1 MSALEAIE
9 VLIAESLADSLT
21 KYNFTQDFT
30 AAMEF
35 VPDFE
40 RVEAD
45 SLRVS
50 VVPGS
55 VEVVPGPRGADRHE
69 VNCHVV
75 IAKTIRQDFEMR
87 ALVKFRA
94 EVADKI
100 RSRCLPASDPAMP
113 ENTQYLGL
121 SIEVPYDVQTARHAR
136 VFLAEITVT
145 HQIFLEHH
153 EA

>member
-1 MSALEAIE
+1 MPALEAIE

-21 KYNFTQDFT
+21 RYKFSTDFS
-30 AAMEF
+30 AVMEF

-40 RVEAD
+40 RAD
-45 SLRVS
+45 ADTMRVS

-75 IAKTIRQDFEMR
+75 FAKTIRQDSEIR
-87 ALVKFRA
+87 DLVKLRA

-121 SIEVPYDVQTARHAR
+121 SVEVPYDTQTARNHR